1 MRIDCPCSLPAS
13 VVLVGSTTV
22 VTILIGS
29 LCCQFW
35 LAVLVGRPARHA
47 GWQSLPRDFENAKMK
62 DISDRMAPIMGYMAK
77 RMVRGDSASR
87 EG

>member
-1 MRIDCPCSLPAS
+1 M
-13 VVLVGSTTV
+13 VLVGSTTV

-62 DISDRMAPIMGYMAK
+62 DISDRMAHMLPYIHDVVGAK
-77 RMVRGDSASR
+77 IRSR
-87 EG
+87 HAQFE